1 MSLNLEAG
9 EGRCE
14 EASPQSSR
22 FYIPCNAVATHIVFH
37 HNREYRMCEACMHH
51 NVKNR
56 GAVLRRKYDG
66 PVGRPIPIKATAE
79 ELITERPIPIKAT
92 AEELITE
99 HFDLQDKIKEAN
111 KRVAELLAPHKAR
124 LEAIDAELHAMLNA
138 LGTGDKANL
147 STDAGTAYISNLLNV
162 GIDPDSESYVNS
174 EGEKQ
179 IGRMALLDWALE
191 NWATYGADILMVQA
205 QKDTV
210 RRYMEDHEGRPPP
223 GLKISWFR
231 KVNIRR
237 S

>member
-1 MSLNLEAG
+1 MSLEAG

-14 EASPQSSR
+14 EASPQSSK

-37 HNREYRMCEACMHH
+37 HNREYRMCEACTHH

-66 PVGRPIPIKATAE
+66 PVAWEIPIK
-79 ELITERPIPIKAT
+79 PT

-147 STDAGTAYISNLLNV
+147 STDAGTAYLSHLMNV
-162 GIDPDSESYVNS
+162 SVDPEAPAYTNAS
-174 EGEKQ
+174 GENQ
-179 IGRMALLDWALE
+179 VGRMALIDFALE
-191 NWATYGADILMVQA
+191 NWNEIGADLLLVQP
-205 QKDTV
+205 QKDAV
-210 RRYMEDHEGRPPP
+210 RKWMDDHNGQPPP
-223 GLKISWFR
+223 GLKVGWFTR
-231 KVNIRR
+231 VNVRR